1 MKRNLLLQISDGLA
15 GLFEGGIRE
24 QEIQNYCLKEF
35 DQINAA
41 HDKPQSVIRDM
52 ELAVTLLHN
61 LEWFEVE
68 KKGDTGGFSKDN
80 PSAAEIREWKEFLKT
95 RHVLQKGMMM
105 PGGSYY
111 LDLLDGENDKEIKL
125 IVRSNLERILKHV
138 EVMRRKSL
146 SSYSTGLSHNQL
158 WLERYD
164 TGILFSRYA
173 RRHNDLRFL
182 NTALKL
188 NDWFLTKKPGG
199 LPLECRSRLLLS
211 LCEQEFSAK
220 EMLG

>member
-24 QEIQNYCLKEF
+24 EEIKNYCLKEL

-80 PSAAEIREWKEFLKT
+80 PSAAEIREWKELLKT